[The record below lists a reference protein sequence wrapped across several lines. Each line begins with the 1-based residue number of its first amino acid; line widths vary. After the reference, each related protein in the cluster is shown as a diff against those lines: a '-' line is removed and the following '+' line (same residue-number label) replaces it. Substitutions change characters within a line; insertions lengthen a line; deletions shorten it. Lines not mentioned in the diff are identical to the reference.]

1 MSNVMGVL
9 LDGVAQL
16 EYDREKL
23 LPDHQEAYLDKM
35 DQKMAQG
42 ITIGDEEIK
51 DPDINQRAQF
61 VVGNLVH
68 ALKTDNEQVAG
79 AMCSYLALRMPDLKQ
94 IKITEHDGEVSIEF
108 DYENEYSNQ
117 VAVEFNLH

>member
-1 MSNVMGVL
+1 MNNIMAVL

-23 LPDHQEAYLDKM
+23 LPDHQAAYLDKM
-35 DQKMAQG
+35 DEKMAQG
-42 ITIGDEEIK
+42 IAIGDEEIK
-51 DPDINQRAQF
+51 NPDINQRAQF
-61 VVGNLVH
+61 VVANLLH

-79 AMCSYLALRMPDLKQ
+79 AMCSYLALRLPDLKQ
-94 IKITEHDGEVSIEF
+94 VKINEQNGDVSIEL

-117 VAVEFNLH
+117 VAVEFKLH

>member
-23 LPDHQEAYLDKM
+23 LPGHQAAYLDKM
-35 DQKMAQG
+35 DEKMAEG
-42 ITIGDEEIK
+42 ITIGNEEIR

-61 VVGNLVH
+61 VASNLLH

-94 IKITEHDGEVSIEF
+94 LKITDDGGEVSIEF
-108 DYENEYSNQ
+108 DFENEYSNQ
-117 VAVEFNLH
+117 VAVEFKLH

>member
-1 MSNVMGVL
+1 MSNVMAVL
-9 LDGVAQL
+9 LDGIAQL

-23 LPDHQEAYLDKM
+23 LPDHQAAYLDKM
-35 DQKMAQG
+35 DKKMAQG

-94 IKITEHDGEVSIEF
+94 VKITDHDGEVSIEF

-117 VAVEFNLH
+117 VAVDFKLH

>member
-23 LPDHQEAYLDKM
+23 LPDHQAAYLDKM
-35 DQKMAQG
+35 DEKMSEG
-42 ITIGDEEIK
+42 ISIGDKEIK

-61 VVGNLVH
+61 VVANLLH
-68 ALKTDNEQVAG
+68 AIKSDNEQVAG
-79 AMCSYLALRMPDLKQ
+79 AMCSYLAIRLPDLKQ
-94 IKITEHDGEVSIEF
+94 VKINEQNGEVSIEF

-117 VAVEFNLH
+117 VAVQFQLH